1 MEKTVHVN
9 SYVKRDGTQVREHF
23 RTIATDDYRTP
34 PIVPEYP
41 NYPVMDEKNNNPLD
55 DLFPNIFNPTMG
67 MDSVPVLQGGVSVD
81 VGFPDSGAT
90 AGEGV
95 LGNIFEGAG
104 GVIGSI
110 AQLLPLALEIYA
122 GLQSGGA
129 AAGTPISVATDAIMP
144 VFNKGVQNLTNYH
157 KQIKTDFENSVK
169 KLVNAKNKA
178 EYAKLYKPVTELH
191 QAYKQTGDLLD
202 RIKIHA
208 NNGDFQSV
216 ANDLGNFTSDEQKKI
231 ITDMLQP
238 VAKMQRNTTNAI
250 NSINKYHIDDKFKY
264 ALSHNTSGVSR
275 IADFTDYGN
284 GNIKINNFL
293 NKNRPNAKEMANI
306 FLAKPQNIP
315 LSKEYSYI
323 PKGNATILNYKYK
336 LFGTNKEIP
345 QNWEGIVF
353 NQYSSLSKNIS
364 NSIEMQNKIRAEF
377 NIIKANTLND
387 KIEVDFS
394 NDSNLHLSI
403 GHATVLEPYID
414 SQGYFHGILFDKYDF
429 DLLYKMA
436 YKNPVTYIINDIFF
450 IIQIA
455 RGHNFYILAPII
467 FKW

>member
-81 VGFPDSGAT
+81 VGFPDNGAT
-90 AGEGV
+90 AGKGV

-129 AAGTPISVATDAIMP
+129 AAGAPISAATDAIMP

-169 KLVNAKNKA
+169 KLVNATNKA

-191 QAYKQTGDLLD
+191 RAYTQTGDLLT
-202 RIKIHA
+202 RIKAHA

-216 ANDLGNFTSDEQKKI
+216 ANDLGNFVSESPAGKAIISNPMIQDVITNLQKNFYNPNGMTFEEQVVDTIAKVGSK
-231 ITDMLQP
+231 MMP
-238 VAKMQRNTTNAI
+238 VAGANLQNAMQDFSYAKKNPNAHILNSRTEITNQGLSRLMEQVGIPENTRGVIYDNNSVQSQILWQSPEMQDFVRNNFINLLIDKTPKTYDIEFVVRQNFEGLDNFAGLQHCKLYNPQITPDGYFKGIIVDYYDFEYRDYTDDVKKNLFIYANNWGYKMQE
-250 NSINKYHIDDKFKY
+250 KD
-264 ALSHNTSGVSR
+264 L
-275 IADFTDYGN
+275 
-284 GNIKINNFL
+284 L
-293 NKNRPNAKEMANI
+293 E
-306 FLAKPQNIP
+306 
-315 LSKEYSYI
+315 
-323 PKGNATILNYKYK
+323 
-336 LFGTNKEIP
+336 
-345 QNWEGIVF
+345 
-353 NQYSSLSKNIS
+353 NQ
-364 NSIEMQNKIRAEF
+364 F
-377 NIIKANTLND
+377 NI
-387 KIEVDFS
+387 
-394 NDSNLHLSI
+394 
-403 GHATVLEPYID
+403 
-414 SQGYFHGILFDKYDF
+414 
-429 DLLYKMA
+429 
-436 YKNPVTYIINDIFF
+436 YIIFEK
-450 IIQIA
+450 
-455 RGHNFYILAPII
+455 L
-467 FKW
+467 W